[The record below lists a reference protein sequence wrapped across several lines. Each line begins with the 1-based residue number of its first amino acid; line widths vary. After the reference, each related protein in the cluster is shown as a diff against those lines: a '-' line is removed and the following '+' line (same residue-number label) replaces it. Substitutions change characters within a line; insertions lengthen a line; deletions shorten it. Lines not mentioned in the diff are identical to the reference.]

1 MKKFIGLLALL
12 AVIIGF
18 GPVAYGALILDN
30 AITLSHR
37 WPTIDSIA
45 KEIVLPAGG
54 GQATFSFH
62 EGAFSYDVGVA
73 PDGISI
79 TYSGRGLFS
88 ASEFTG
94 LVIEGIDPD
103 DVPEITTNLEGW
115 DDSRVTRGPN
125 SLSFNWSGLYVGLNN
140 QKSSFNALPA
150 TNLDVGPTPSPP
162 VSAVPEPATMLLLC
176 SGILG
181 LAGLRRKLGK

>member
-1 MKKFIGLLALL
+1 MKKYIGLLALL

-18 GPVAYGALILDN
+18 GPVADGALILEN

-37 WPTIDSIA
+37 WSTIDSIA
-45 KEIVLPAGG
+45 KEQVLPAGG
-54 GQATFSFH
+54 GQAIFSFH
-62 EGAFSYDVGVA
+62 EGAFYYEVGVA
-73 PDGISI
+73 PEGISVNFFGKA
-79 TYSGRGLFS
+79 YFS

-94 LVIEGIDPD
+94 LVIEGLDPD

-115 DDSRVTRGPN
+115 DNSRVTRGPN

-150 TNLDVGPTPSPP
+150 TIIDVSPTPSPP